1 MKSRSLITLAKMF
14 ATLLTLTA
22 ASAHAQQTNVTA
34 TLIFASS
41 QGNEADP
48 ALRAYESNL
57 KRLFKYSSYELRGK
71 SNARLSIPGKA
82 GMSLGG
88 GHRVELD
95 AQGSSGNKVRLSV
108 KWSNQRRMLL
118 NTTIN
123 QDRGKPII
131 LGGPSA
137 PSQNGN
143 LILVLV
149 PR

>member
-1 MKSRSLITLAKMF
+1 MKSRSLIILAAMF
-14 ATLLTLTA
+14 ATFLSLSST
-22 ASAHAQQTNVTA
+22 SANAQQTSVGA

-41 QGNEADP
+41 QGEGIDP

-57 KRLFKYSSYELRGK
+57 KRLFKYSSYQLRGK
-71 SNARLSIPGKA
+71 SNARINIPGKA
-82 GMSLGG
+82 SMNLGG

-95 AQGSSGNKVRLSV
+95 AQGSTGNKVRLSV
-108 KWSNQRRMLL
+108 KWSNQRRMLF

-123 QDRGKPII
+123 QDKGKPII

-143 LILVLV
+143 LILVLE

>member
-1 MKSRSLITLAKMF
+1 MALLVAALLGLS
-14 ATLLTLTA
+14 ATS
-22 ASAHAQQTNVTA
+22 ASAQHTNVSA

-41 QGNEADP
+41 QGDGIDP
-48 ALRAYESNL
+48 ALRSYESNL
-57 KRLFKYSSYELRGK
+57 KRLFKYSSYKLRGK

-82 GMSLGG
+82 SMNLGD
-88 GHRVELD
+88 GHQVELD
-95 AQGSSGNKVRLSV
+95 AQGSSSNKVRLSV
-108 KWSNQRRMLL
+108 KWSNQRRMLI

-123 QDRGKPII
+123 QDKGKPVI

>member
-1 MKSRSLITLAKMF
+1 MKSRSLIILATMF
-14 ATLLTLTA
+14 ATLLTL
-22 ASAHAQQTNVTA
+22 SATSAYAQQTNVTA

-41 QGNEADP
+41 QGDGIDP
-48 ALRAYESNL
+48 ALKAYESNL
-57 KRLFKYSSYELRGK
+57 KRLFKYSSYQLRGK

-82 GMSLGG
+82 SMSLGG

-131 LGGPSA
+131 LGGPSS